1 MTMLKAINPK
11 HQKAVSKA
19 VKALTTYNTY
29 NTLRDKADG
38 EGDDKAF
45 RKYDRM
51 CESSFDKY
59 LKIVTELPKREK
71 DAIEKSEIY

>member
-11 HQKAVSKA
+11 HQKTVDKA
-19 VKALTTYNTY
+19 AKVLMAYNVY
-29 NTLRDKADG
+29 NDLRDMADG

-45 RKYDRM
+45 RKYDRL

-59 LKIVTELPKREK
+59 LDIVSELPQRER
-71 DAIEKSEIY
+71 ANIEKSEIY

>member
-11 HQKAVSKA
+11 HQKAVNKA
-19 VKALTTYNTY
+19 VKALTTYNAY
-29 NTLRDKADG
+29 NDLRDKAD
-38 EGDDKAF
+38 GDDKAF
-45 RKYDRM
+45 RKYDRL